1 MNGTL
6 YIPNVP
12 CSVDGLLLVGV
23 KMKQS
28 FLGGNVKSFWV
39 TQFDRQRNLESGESS
54 MKRSMSL
61 ALARSQESLHFFS
74 SVI

>member
-1 MNGTL
+1 
-6 YIPNVP
+6 
-12 CSVDGLLLVGV
+12 
-23 KMKQS
+23 MKQS

-61 ALARSQESLHFFS
+61 ALARSQESLHFFVFNS
-74 SVI
+74 FLRLLHWGLTFLEPQN